1 MRDYLI
7 NHALQNAWCSPSQDL
22 QVILRPKRISKPE
35 GVHTSV
41 TCMWGTLPLP
51 TNDMYHVY
59 QIGQIHPSLL
69 GLIPRRKVWVTLSE
83 TMGAENLIADLYT
96 ETGKMLPRFESWVIW
111 TEERTMLLAVK
122 AQPRIA
128 NLKTEPVYL
137 RLYSNNYFSSDR
149 ADPTLNFIECAG
161 IRMNTVEQGL
171 LFQRKM
177 QDTRKRT
184 IGITNVYVDGAF
196 VHDFVPQTLTPG
208 ALIEYVYDST
218 VKAVLDFPI
227 SALETFDST
236 RDAKGK
242 YLLTYDGAQVGGE
255 IIDYRDDIDLHLIKT
270 SVVNGKPAWDGVLFH
285 KNQNDAFR
293 NVTHRDYSVAV
304 QYVNSYLGAR
314 PDWTDVQQLTLRLHL
329 RHSGWSRPLIDE
341 HHRIKELYRLPFAL
355 RKMAMVG
362 IESTVGVWQ
371 AASLENSDYVKL
383 MDAYSSQVTHGMVQS
398 AYGYNALTRV
408 LGDSPLPIEFKHGRR
423 QITLPPALQTNA
435 TMYEYDV
442 NGKLLGYFQHTAGVE
457 YTPQLA
463 QTELVEGIVGL
474 GKFKIGTEF
483 QYAQTVMEPG
493 VSYRFYA
500 APIRNGEVAF
510 DEWADVTGDTSFYVV
525 DGAGRASW
533 VVSFDDYAVAVKN
546 DKDFLAYDI
555 SLSPINGLLKFTID
569 GTATYPNP
577 AQGVCYIP
585 PGKIELWLNGYAL
598 IENLDYF
605 AKGLQFVITNKK
617 YLVAGNTQ
625 KVTVRASGF
634 CKSDMT
640 REAPNEAG
648 FVRYGQLSRNNRF
661 NTRNDK
667 AMRLVA
673 DGRTFHRD
681 TVLFTE
687 DDGSLTM
694 ANIPNGAPYLLDDV
708 VVPLRETANGE
719 TTETLRAVA
728 LTVDQAVED
737 YLTARLPEPVKT
749 NPDAILEKYPIYS
762 PFSSTVMHDLIN
774 GVLSMEQFK
783 GQYSEQDVRDHLAG
797 YTYIL
802 DFDPCLKT
810 VDQEHVAI
818 HPHNLNVETVLDI
831 YQYNFLNRAIKTFL
845 NDKVDI
851 TRFVRLK
858 PGYI

>member
-7 NHALQNAWCSPSQDL
+7 RHALQNAWCSPNQDL
-22 QVILRPKRISKPE
+22 QVILRPKRITKPE

-51 TNDMYHVY
+51 TNDTYHVY
-59 QIGQIHPSLL
+59 QIGQIHPTLL
-69 GLIPRRKVWVTLSE
+69 GLFPRRKVWMTLSE
-83 TMGAENLIADLYT
+83 MMGAENLIADLYVQN
-96 ETGKMLPRFESWVIW
+96 GKMLPRFESWVMY
-111 TEERTMLLAVK
+111 TEDRVVLLAVK
-122 AQPRIA
+122 AQSRVA

-149 ADPTLNFIECAG
+149 ADPTLNFIECGG

-171 LFQRKM
+171 LFQRRIH
-177 QDTRKRT
+177 DSRRRP
-184 IGITNVYVDGAF
+184 IGITNVYVDGVF
-196 VHDFVPQTLTPG
+196 VHDFIPQNLPLG
-208 ALIEYVYDST
+208 ASLEYVYDST

-227 SALETFDST
+227 SQLETFDSL
-236 RDAKGK
+236 RDLKGK
-242 YLLTYDGAQVGGE
+242 YLLTYDGPQVGGE
-255 IIDYRDDIDLHLIKT
+255 IIDYRDDVDVYLIKT
-270 SVVNGKPAWDGVLFH
+270 GVQNTKPVWDGVLFH

-293 NVTHRDYSVAV
+293 NVTHRDYSIAV
-304 QYVNSYLGAR
+304 PYIAGYTGAR
-314 PDWTDVQQLTLRLHL
+314 PGWTDIQQLTVRLHL

-341 HHRIKELYRLPFAL
+341 HHRIKELYRLPFNL

-362 IESTVGVWQ
+362 IDSTVDVWK

-383 MDAYSSQVTHGMVQS
+383 MDSYSSQVSHAMVQS
-398 AYGYNALTRV
+398 AYGYNALGRV
-408 LGDSPLPIEFKHGRR
+408 LAESPLQVEFVHGRR
-423 QITLPPALQTNA
+423 QVTLPPALQVNS
-435 TMYEYDV
+435 TMYEYDAT
-442 NGKLLGYFQHTAGVE
+442 GKLLGYFQHTAGVE
-457 YTPQLA
+457 YSPQLA
-463 QTELVEGIVGL
+463 ETTLVEGVVGL

-500 APIRNGEVAF
+500 APIRNGEVAY
-510 DEWADVTGDTSFYVV
+510 DEWADVTGNTAFYVV
-525 DGAGRASW
+525 ADGNRASW
-533 VVSFDDYAVAVKN
+533 VVNSADYAWAVKN

-555 SLSPINGLLKFTID
+555 NLAPTNGLLKFTID
-569 GTATYPNP
+569 GLATYPNP
-577 AQGVCYIP
+577 PQGVCWIP
-585 PGKIELWLNGYAL
+585 PGKIELWLNGRAL

-617 YLVAGNTQ
+617 YLVEGTTQ
-625 KVTVRASGF
+625 KVTVRATGF

-661 NTRNDK
+661 NTRDDK
-667 AMRLVA
+667 VMRFVV

-681 TVLFTE
+681 SVLFTE
-687 DDGSLTM
+687 DDGTLTM
-694 ANIPNGAPYLLDDV
+694 ANVANGVPYLLDDV
-708 VVPLRETANGE
+708 YIPMRETASGE
-719 TTETLRAVA
+719 TTDTLRGAA
-728 LTVDQAVED
+728 LVVDQAVED
-737 YLTARLPEPVKT
+737 YLTVKLPEPPKT
-749 NPDAILEKYPIYS
+749 NPDAILDKYPIYS
-762 PFSSTVMHDLIN
+762 PFASTVMHDLIN
-774 GVLSMEQFK
+774 GVISMDQFK
-783 GQYSEQDVRDHLAG
+783 GQYSEQDVRDHLAA

-802 DFDPCLKT
+802 EFDPSFKT
-810 VDQEHVAI
+810 IDHEHVAI